1 MSYIKIMFA
10 NDLSRLDTTIR
21 HNFDHTFRMNPLF
34 TLNRHSWAPHTD
46 IFETEQEI
54 EIICD
59 LAGVKLEDIHVETDR
74 RTLRIYGMRKENQR
88 RHDGSYLLAEI
99 PSGYFERSFSLSV
112 PVDMETTKAHY
123 ADGLLRIYL
132 EKLNLSSIRS
142 ITVRGIE

>member
-1 MSYIKIMFA
+1 MSYIKIMLA
-10 NDLSRLDTTIR
+10 KDLSGLDTAVR
-21 HNFDHTFRMNPLF
+21 HSLDGMFRMNPLF
-34 TLNRHSWAPHTD
+34 TLNRHSWSPHTD

-74 RTLRIYGMRKENQR
+74 RTLRIYGIRRESQR

-112 PVDMETTKAHY
+112 PVDMETIKANY
-123 ADGLLRIYL
+123 AEGLLQIRL
-132 EKLNLSSIRS
+132 EKLILSKIKS
-142 ITVRGIE
+142 ITVRSF